1 MVIGVARIP
10 RIYLFKKNVFFPEC
24 SGRIPTEFKF
34 QRSFLLLCSAA
45 AERQSPSLGMP
56 SPTSRRCIPNKR
68 GGERAAR
75 RWTEL
80 HNRIELNIRIMD
92 AMRRLDTLAYA
103 YVPIA
108 APPIMALTK
117 NPPKR
122 RYNLPMHPAR
132 SPSSSDIKLGE
143 KRSSRTQMR

>member
-1 MVIGVARIP
+1 M
-10 RIYLFKKNVFFPEC
+10 FFPNVPEEFRFQFPVQI
-24 SGRIPTEFKF
+24 STAFKF
-34 QRSFLLLCSAA
+34 HHEGRSFLLLSSAA
-45 AERQSPSLGMP
+45 AERQSPSLSLGMP
-56 SPTSRRCIPNKR
+56 SSTSRRCIPNKR
-68 GGERAAR
+68 GGGRAAR

-92 AMRRLDTLAYA
+92 AMRRLDTLAY
-103 YVPIA
+103 VPIA

-117 NPPKR
+117 SPPKR